1 MRLQIIKLE
10 STQCFYIKKKKK
22 KKKKKKA
29 SSKIGFLSVLPHRIA
44 KYEALC
50 KFLQN
55 FINILGQLEQNNFT
69 IFCDE
74 GVKLQGK
81 HCSRN
86 QVSSKV
92 SYCVLVLSIWQK
104 HFLLVLRSTWRGVD
118 ELSIWTWSCVLN
130 GYNYECSIED
140 FLPLGEHISCFLCIG
155 FLQES
160 VKK

>member
-1 MRLQIIKLE
+1 MLPRLDLTGVDVGKINASPDHQVGVHSMLLY
-10 STQCFYIKKKKK
+10 QK

-74 GVKLQGK
+74 GVKLQRK

-92 SYCVLVLSIWQK
+92 SYCVLVLSI
-104 HFLLVLRSTWRGVD
+104 
-118 ELSIWTWSCVLN
+118 
-130 GYNYECSIED
+130 
-140 FLPLGEHISCFLCIG
+140 
-155 FLQES
+155 
-160 VKK
+160 